1 MMPPKNR
8 WLDISVTLKDGMVH
22 WPGDPAVRIAKKSD
36 LAKGDAATVSRLRMG
51 SHTGTHMDA
60 PLHFIKNAEGLDEM
74 PLSAT
79 LGPARVIG
87 IKDPGSVRLTEL
99 ERHRVTEGE
108 RILFKTRNSSRCW
121 KTGGFVKD
129 FVYISKEAASHL
141 AARRV
146 RTVGIDYLSVGGFFK
161 DGHETHSILLKA
173 GIWIIEGLDLS
184 GIKPGSY
191 ELACLPLKI
200 LRSDGAPAR
209 AALRPLRP
217 GGRHDER

>member
-1 MMPPKNR
+1 MSSKDR
-8 WLDISVTLKDGMVH
+8 WMDISVTLKDGMVH
-22 WPGDPAVRIAKKSD
+22 WPGDPAVRIDKKSD

-60 PLHFIKNAEGLDEM
+60 PLHFIKNAKGLDEM

-79 LGPARVIG
+79 LGPARVIE
-87 IKDPGSVRLTEL
+87 IRDPESVKPSEL
-99 ERHRVTEGE
+99 ERYSILKDE

-121 KTGGFVKD
+121 KTDRFVKD
-129 FVYISKEAASHL
+129 FVYISKEAASYL
-141 AARRV
+141 AARRI

-173 GIWIIEGLDLS
+173 GIWIVEGLDLS
-184 GIKPGSY
+184 KIKPGPY

-209 AALRPLRP
+209 AALRPLRQ
-217 GGRHDER
+217 GEST